1 MSDLRGR
8 LRTVPVPD
16 EDAARERTAR
26 ALASAYAQRRPA
38 RSRRRLTPLA
48 ATLAALSLTA
58 AALAASGQG
67 GAVTRWLGDLVDPPP
82 PAQRLDRLPA
92 PGRLLAVSAEGAW
105 LIEGDGDR
113 HALGDFADATW
124 SPQGLFVAGVHGS
137 QLSTVDPAGELRW
150 TLTATAPVRD
160 PRWGPDGFRIAYRSG
175 PSLRVVAGDG
185 SGDRLIAERVVP
197 LAAAW
202 RPDDSHALAYVTA
215 GGRLRLAMV
224 DDGTATTMATGLR
237 DARWIGWAAGG
248 LLAATPRRLVT
259 ARRPGAAWRAP
270 AGAAIATAA
279 LSPGGDRIAVLLR
292 GSGHARLLLVDA
304 RTLRAGRTLT
314 TFAGGA
320 RALTWSP
327 DGRWLVAAQPRRG
340 RWLLVPLARGARPRA
355 LTGLGAALGGPAA
368 RALPRGWC
376 CAP

>member
-1 MSDLRGR
+1 MRDLRTR
-8 LRTVPVPD
+8 LRTLPVPD
-16 EDAARERTAR
+16 EDAARERTGR
-26 ALASAYAQRRPA
+26 ALAGAYAQRRPA

-58 AALAASGQG
+58 AALAATGQG

-105 LIEGDGDR
+105 VIDADGDR
-113 HALGDFADATW
+113 HALGDFADVTW
-124 SPQGLFVAGVHGS
+124 SPRGLFVAGIRGS
-137 QLSTVDPAGELRW
+137 ALSAVDPAGELRW

-175 PSLRVVAGDG
+175 VSLRVVAGDG
-185 SGDRLIAERVVP
+185 SGDHLVAERVAP

-202 RPDDSHALAYVTA
+202 RPDASHALAYVTA
-215 GGRLRLAMV
+215 SGRLRLANV
-224 DDGTATTMATGLR
+224 DRGTATTLAAGLR
-237 DARWIGWAAGG
+237 AARWIGWSAGG
-248 LLAATPRRLVT
+248 LLAATPRRLV
-259 ARRPGAAWRAP
+259 AAQRPASLWRAP

-279 LSPGGDRIAVLLR
+279 VSPAGDRVAVLLR
-292 GSGHARLLLVDA
+292 GSGHSRLLLVDA

-327 DGRWLVAAQPRRG
+327 DGRWLAAAQPARG
-340 RWLLVPLARGARPRA
+340 RWLLVPLARGLRPRA
-355 LTGLGAALGGPAA
+355 LTGLSATLGGPAA

-376 CAP
+376 CP